1 MAAWR
6 NHGRF
11 LRERSLCDLD
21 VLIALKL
28 TLTPVVM
35 AFASLASRR
44 WGDAVGGWLT
54 GLPIISAPVSIFL
67 ALQYGR
73 HFAALAAMGSI
84 AGVVGQSAFCIGYGL
99 FARRGW
105 PIAITAAA
113 FGYIAAACLMVAVD
127 APLLVLMATAAA
139 ALIVAR
145 PFLPAAESLPHLV
158 AAPSWDIPLRMA
170 VATALVMTVTALAGG
185 LGPRVSG
192 VSASFPVISG
202 GLAVFAHLAR
212 GPAAGVSA
220 LRGMASALFGFIA
233 FFGVLSLSLDA
244 IAAPLAYL
252 AATFAALAVQGLT
265 LQLIRRDARRS
276 AARVS

>member
-1 MAAWR
+1 M
-6 NHGRF
+6 
-11 LRERSLCDLD
+11 
-21 VLIALKL
+21 LIALKL
-28 TLTPVVM
+28 TLTPFVM
-35 AFASLASRR
+35 ALASLASRR
-44 WGDAVGGWLT
+44 WGDAIGGWLT

-67 ALQYGR
+67 ALEHGR
-73 HFAALAAMGSI
+73 HFAAVAAMGSI

-105 PIAITAAA
+105 PVAVAAAA
-113 FGYIAAACLMVAVD
+113 FGYVAAASLMIAID
-127 APLLVLMATAAA
+127 APLMILMGIAAT

-158 AAPSWDIPLRMA
+158 AAPRWDIPARMA
-170 VATALVMTVTALAGG
+170 VATALVLTVTALAGG

-202 GLAVFAHLAR
+202 GLAVFAQVAR

-233 FFGVLSLSLDA
+233 FFGALSVTLDV
-244 IAAPLAYL
+244 IAPPLAYL
-252 AATFAALAVQGLT
+252 AATLAALGVQGLT
-265 LQLIRRDARRS
+265 LQLIRRDARRAELARARATS
-276 AARVS
+276 A